1 MSMNASARIDELR
14 RIIEQHAHHYYTL
27 DAPTISDAE
36 YDALIHELRRLEAE
50 YPNLITPD
58 SPTQRVGATPLEAF
72 GKVQHPH
79 PMTSLVDAFTREEV
93 QQWLQRAQRL
103 LPEGEPLAFVA
114 EPKIDGLAVALT
126 YERGALVRAAT
137 RGDGITGEDVTA
149 NVRTIRN
156 VPLRIPVADE
166 MPPPAVIEVR
176 GEIYMPRDL
185 FSAMNAEREA
195 RGEATFANPRNAAA
209 GSVRQL
215 DPSITASRP
224 LRLFA
229 YAVGYVEGYE
239 IATQADA
246 LELLRQLGLSVNVD
260 ILVCEDFDR
269 VLRYC
274 EEWMAK
280 RDQLNYEA
288 DGVVIKINSLDT
300 QRRLGIVGNAP
311 RWAVAYK
318 FPSREA
324 TTRLLEIAI
333 NVGRTG
339 VLTPYAVLEPVQ
351 LSGVTI
357 RQASLH
363 NFDDLLRKDI
373 RAGDTV
379 VVQRA
384 GDVIPQVVRP
394 IVELRDGSQQPFVPP
409 STCPSCSQPVERTQG
424 EVALYCVNPSCPAQ
438 TLRLLEHWAS
448 RGAMDID
455 GLGIRVA
462 EQLVAAGLVHD
473 VADLY
478 QLMREQ
484 LLALEGFQERRVAN
498 LLAALD
504 ASRQRPLW
512 RLLTGLGIPGVG
524 AKAAQML
531 AERFRSVDALRAADQ
546 NVLEEIEGIGP
557 TTAAAVVSYLNRP
570 ATVELLQ
577 RLRNGGV
584 SMAEAAPP
592 AAMDTTDVAEGVT
605 STLAGLTFVVTGT
618 LPDMSREEA
627 EALVLAHGG
636 KATSSVSAKT
646 SYLVVG
652 ERPGASKFNKAQQ
665 LGIPMLDQAGLLA
678 LASGSRLPG

>member
-1 MSMNASARIDELR
+1 
-14 RIIEQHAHHYYTL
+14 
-27 DAPTISDAE
+27 
-36 YDALIHELRRLEAE
+36 
-50 YPNLITPD
+50 
-58 SPTQRVGATPLEAF
+58 
-72 GKVQHPH
+72 
-79 PMTSLVDAFTREEV
+79 
-93 QQWLQRAQRL
+93 
-103 LPEGEPLAFVA
+103 
-114 EPKIDGLAVALT
+114 
-126 YERGALVRAAT
+126 
-137 RGDGITGEDVTA
+137 
-149 NVRTIRN
+149 
-156 VPLRIPVADE
+156 
-166 MPPPAVIEVR
+166 
-176 GEIYMPRDL
+176 
-185 FSAMNAEREA
+185 
-195 RGEATFANPRNAAA
+195 
-209 GSVRQL
+209 
-215 DPSITASRP
+215 
-224 LRLFA
+224 
-229 YAVGYVEGYE
+229 
-239 IATQADA
+239 
-246 LELLRQLGLSVNVD
+246 
-260 ILVCEDFDR
+260 
-269 VLRYC
+269 
-274 EEWMAK
+274 
-280 RDQLNYEA
+280 
-288 DGVVIKINSLDT
+288 
-300 QRRLGIVGNAP
+300 
-311 RWAVAYK
+311 
-318 FPSREA
+318 
-324 TTRLLEIAI
+324 
-333 NVGRTG
+333 
-339 VLTPYAVLEPVQ
+339 
-351 LSGVTI
+351 
-357 RQASLH
+357 
-363 NFDDLLRKDI
+363 
-373 RAGDTV
+373 
-379 VVQRA
+379 
-384 GDVIPQVVRP
+384 
-394 IVELRDGSQQPFVPP
+394 
-409 STCPSCSQPVERTQG
+409 
-424 EVALYCVNPSCPAQ
+424 
-438 TLRLLEHWAS
+438 
-448 RGAMDID
+448 MDID

-462 EQLVAAGLVHD
+462 EQVVAAGLVHD

>member
-484 LLALEGFQERRVAN
+484 LLVLEGFQERRVAN

-665 LGIPMLDQAGLLA
+665 LGIPMLDEAGLLA

>member
-478 QLMREQ
+478 QLMHEQ
-484 LLALEGFQERRVAN
+484 LLVLEGFQERRVAN

>member
-484 LLALEGFQERRVAN
+484 LLVLEGFQERRVAN

-665 LGIPMLDQAGLLA
+665 LGIAMLDQAGLLA

>member
-1 MSMNASARIDELR
+1 MNASARIDELR

-484 LLALEGFQERRVAN
+484 LLVLEGFQERRVAN

-665 LGIPMLDQAGLLA
+665 LGIPMLDEAGLLA

>member
-58 SPTQRVGATPLEAF
+58 SPTQRVGGTPLEAF

-484 LLALEGFQERRVAN
+484 LLVLEGFQERRVAN

>member
-484 LLALEGFQERRVAN
+484 LLVLEGFQERRVAN

-577 RLRNGGV
+577 RLRNGGL

-665 LGIPMLDQAGLLA
+665 LGIPMLDEAGLLA

>member
-484 LLALEGFQERRVAN
+484 LLVLEGFQERRVAN